1 LDPGLTLTVSEAD
14 IQTMSDDELVPLLH
28 MMNRLDRESYP
39 RHTDMTIEDMRM
51 FDHSPGM
58 AQQRLLV
65 HDEGDLAATA
75 VFRHNEDGTNPDVL
89 MVGIRVLPEHRRRGI
104 ATMLLGR
111 AVTAAIEMGRD
122 KLQGFILDT
131 VPAGD
136 EFMSIVGAEKLLD
149 FHENVMR
156 VDALDRDL
164 LQSWVDQGPVRGKG
178 YSVRLVEGDW
188 PEELFDDI
196 ARMLYVLERDM
207 PRSAS
212 FEPREWNAEL
222 VRELQD
228 HYAAGVDA
236 LSVFVYEDATG
247 VAIGMTDMIR
257 RKTDPSTWMVTMTMV
272 DPDHRGRSLGKWIKG
287 LINLTALEK
296 WEGGIYTETGNAFTN
311 EPMLAINHAMGFT
324 HELTMTDC
332 LLTVDQARIYLE
344 SRGQV

>member
-1 LDPGLTLTVSEAD
+1 MTLTVSQAD
-14 IQTMSDDELVPLLH
+14 IQTMSDDELVPLLAA
-28 MMNRLDRESYP
+28 MNVLDRESYP
-39 RHTDMTIEDMRM
+39 RHTDLTMEDMRM

-58 AQQRLLV
+58 VQQRLLV
-65 HDEGDLAATA
+65 HDGADVAATG
-75 VFRHNEDGTNPDVL
+75 VFRHTDDGTNPDVL
-89 MVGIRVLPEHRRRGI
+89 MVGIRVMPEHRRRGI
-104 ATMLLGR
+104 ATMLLAR
-111 AVTAAIEMGRD
+111 AVAVATEMGRD

-131 VPAGD
+131 VPAGH
-136 EFMSIVGAEKLLD
+136 EFVSAVGAEKLLD

-164 LQSWVDQGPVRGKG
+164 LQGWVDQGPKRGQG

-196 ARMLYVLERDM
+196 AHLFHVLERDM

-212 FEPREWNAEL
+212 FEPREWNAER
-222 VRELQD
+222 VREIQD

-247 VAIGMTDMIR
+247 VAVGMTDMIR
-257 RKTDPSTWMVTMTMV
+257 RKTDPSTWIVTSTMV
-272 DPDHRGRSLGKWIKG
+272 DPDHRGHSLGKWIKG

-332 LLTVDQARIYLE
+332 LLTLDQARTYLE

>member
-1 LDPGLTLTVSEAD
+1 MTLTVSEAD
-14 IQTMSDDELVPLLH
+14 IQTMSDDELVPLLAA
-28 MMNRLDRESYP
+28 MNVLDRESYP
-39 RHTDMTIEDMRM
+39 RHTDLTIEDMRM

-58 AQQRLLV
+58 VQQRLLV
-65 HDEGDLAATA
+65 HDGADLAATA
-75 VFRHNEDGTNPDVL
+75 VFRHTEDGTNPDVL
-89 MVGIRVLPEHRRRGI
+89 MVGIRVMPEHRRRGI
-104 ATMLLGR
+104 ATMLLAR
-111 AVTAAIEMGRD
+111 AVTVANAMGRD

-131 VPAGD
+131 VPAGH
-136 EFMSIVGAEKLLD
+136 EFVSAVGGEELLD

-156 VDALDRDL
+156 VDALDRGL
-164 LQSWVDQGPVRGKG
+164 LQSWVDQGPERGHG

-196 ARMLYVLERDM
+196 AHLFHVLERDM

-212 FEPREWNAEL
+212 FEPREWNAER
-222 VRELQD
+222 VREIQD

-236 LSVFVYEDATG
+236 LSVFVYDDATG
-247 VAIGMTDMIR
+247 VAVGMTDMIR
-257 RKTDPSTWMVTMTMV
+257 RKTDPSTWIVTSTMV
-272 DPDHRGRSLGKWIKG
+272 DPDHRGHSLGKWIKG

-332 LLTVDQARIYLE
+332 LLTVGQARTYLD
-344 SRGQV
+344 SKGQV

>member
-1 LDPGLTLTVSEAD
+1 MTLTVTEAD
-14 IQTMSDDELVPLLH
+14 IQTMSDDELAPLLAA
-28 MMNRLDRESYP
+28 MNLLDRESYP

-51 FDHSPGM
+51 FDHSPGI
-58 AQQRLLV
+58 AQQRLLI
-65 HDEGDLAATA
+65 HDGDDLAATA
-75 VFRHNEDGTNPDVL
+75 VLRHNDDGTNPDVL

-111 AVTAAIEMGRD
+111 AVTAATEMGRD

-136 EFMSIVGAEKLLD
+136 EFVSAVGAEKLLD

-164 LQSWVDQGPVRGKG
+164 LQSWVDQGPVRGQG
-178 YSVRLVEGDW
+178 YSVRVGEGDW
-188 PEELFDDI
+188 PEELFGDI
-196 ARMLYVLERDM
+196 AHLFHVLERDM
-207 PRSAS
+207 PRSAT

-222 VRELQD
+222 VRELHD
-228 HYAAGVDA
+228 HYAPGVDA
-236 LSVFVYEDATG
+236 LTVFVSEDATG
-247 VAIGMTDMIR
+247 ATVGMTDMIR
-257 RKTDPSTWMVTMTMV
+257 RKTDPTTWIVTTTVV

-287 LINLTALEK
+287 LINLAALDR

-332 LLTVDQARIYLE
+332 LLTVDQARTYLE
-344 SRGQV
+344 SKGQV